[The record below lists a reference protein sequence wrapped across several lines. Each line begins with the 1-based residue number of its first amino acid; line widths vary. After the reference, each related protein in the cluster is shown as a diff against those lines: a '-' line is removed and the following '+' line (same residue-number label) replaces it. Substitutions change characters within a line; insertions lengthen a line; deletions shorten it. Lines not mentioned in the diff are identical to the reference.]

1 MEIDGREVMSV
12 KAYAEKI
19 GGKVSTIRK
28 MCADC
33 VLPSVKIG
41 VPWFVFVDEADE
53 YYRQQWVNR
62 KAAAD
67 EQKRRRTV
75 VERTPKGNGGD
86 YLERLAE
93 LQREVLSV

>member
-53 YYRQQWVNR
+53 YYRQQWLNR

-67 EQKRRRTV
+67 EQKRRRTLRKPQARV
-75 VERTPKGNGGD
+75 NGSTF
-86 YLERLAE
+86 LQRLAE
-93 LQREVLSV
+93 MKQEVMAR

>member
-1 MEIDGREVMSV
+1 MEIDGR
-12 KAYAEKI
+12 AEKI

-53 YYRQQWVNR
+53 YYRQQWLNR

-67 EQKRRRTV
+67 EQKRRRMLRKPQARV
-75 VERTPKGNGGD
+75 KGSTFA
-86 YLERLAE
+86 EMLAKMK
-93 LQREVLSV
+93 QEVMAR

>member
-1 MEIDGREVMSV
+1 MEIDGKQVMSV

-53 YYRQQWVNR
+53 YYRQQWLNR

-67 EQKRRRTV
+67 EQKRRRTLRKPQARV
-75 VERTPKGNGGD
+75 KGSTFA
-86 YLERLAE
+86 EMLAKMK
-93 LQREVLSV
+93 QEVMAQ